1 MHTAPAPRRIL
12 RRDAP
17 DDSVGAAARKPYFR
31 LIMNTPRRA
40 LTLCPLAALPFGSL
54 LLAAAAVTACG
65 GGSSGNEVKP
75 SSTAIDAAAAATGS
89 VTGVASAAS
98 AAEPSAS
105 SASASGLSSTEG
117 AASAEVP
124 TAKIA
129 AASANSKPATTTAAT
144 GSNST
149 LTPTTTQNGAATSN
163 NRATGT
169 ASETIASPLRTTT
182 ASATILSTTA
192 PPSTSQTVATAAQDA
207 ANKAATAPPT
217 TATAL
222 QTALNASLASTQVD
236 ALVKT
241 SGVLLG
247 VRSATESW
255 STARTTIASST
266 GWATWLSQKRT
277 AVDKWFGKARD
288 RLDLVA
294 GYPNDYVDAST
305 GVALQWTVDSAEP
318 PNGTTAKQIAFKGA
332 WVAIM
337 RQVNI
342 EYALDAARIY
352 QVTGDTRMA
361 DVAASQLDFYADNY
375 NKWPLKTAVG
385 NSRMFGQTLEEAT
398 TVLQLIETAHALGS
412 YVTSTRKAKWR
423 DNLFF
428 PIANN
433 LQAYSWGSLN
443 NINLWCAVATAAI
456 GMEHG
461 NATWTDAG
469 LTGPRSVGAVMT
481 QGVTKD
487 GIWYE
492 GSFAYNNY
500 VLLALA
506 RLFDIAAIAGRSDVI
521 AKYAPDAQRMLLAP
535 VLYRFDDGSL
545 PSPND
550 SRSAIVPVDKPTHG
564 ALYRHVPTTFGVQ
577 YAYGIR
583 SWASLSDPPTPPTA
597 EAKLPAVQTIY
608 SPDTGFASLR
618 AGSWQVFIHY
628 GQRTQ
633 AHAQAEA
640 LSYELADGTTNISR
654 DAGTSNSYGS
664 PQHLEYF
671 SQGLGNNV
679 PLVDGQGADG
689 YALGEVKAFDP
700 TTGFLDVLQA
710 SYRADA
716 SARRSFKLD
725 ASGFSET
732 SRITLTKTGAL
743 PRRLGVVF
751 NTTCSIQV
759 TDPRAGTAN
768 TTTAPTGAPGFKYW
782 TGITRQVAQATWA
795 AKLNCGGKAYELTV
809 VGPTGHTVYRA
820 TAPSTPLPNTRNTI
834 YLETIGTD
842 ATFSTSIRAL

>member
-1 MHTAPAPRRIL
+1 
-12 RRDAP
+12 
-17 DDSVGAAARKPYFR
+17 
-31 LIMNTPRRA
+31 MNTPRRA
-40 LTLCPLAALPFGSL
+40 PALRPLSPLPFGSL

-65 GGSSGNEVKP
+65 GGSSGNEAKP
-75 SSTAIDAAAAATGS
+75 QSTAIDAAAAATGS
-89 VTGVASAAS
+89 VTGVANAAS

-105 SASASGLSSTEG
+105 SASAAELSTTDV
-117 AASAEVP
+117 AASTAGP

-129 AASANSKPATTTAAT
+129 AATTGPKAPSTTTAT
-144 GSNST
+144 GSTATATATDST
-149 LTPTTTQNGAATSN
+149 AAGNRTASTTT
-163 NRATGT
+163 GT
-169 ASETIASPLRTTT
+169 TAVSLVTTT
-182 ASATILSTTA
+182 APATSLSTTTA
-192 PPSTSQTVATAAQDA
+192 TATTQAATTAAQDTA
-207 ANKAATAPPT
+207 SKTATTAQATAATLQS
-217 TATAL
+217 AL
-222 QTALNASLASTQVD
+222 TASLASTQVD
-236 ALVKT
+236 TLLKT

-255 STARTTIASST
+255 STARATIASSS
-266 GWATWLSQKRT
+266 GWTTWLGQKRT
-277 AVDKWFGKARD
+277 AVDKWFGKTRD
-288 RLDLVA
+288 RLDLQA
-294 GYPNDYVDAST
+294 GYPNNYVDANT
-305 GVALQWTVDSAEP
+305 GVALQWTVDSPEP
-318 PNGTTAKQIAFKGA
+318 PNGTTAKEIAFKGA

-375 NKWPLKTAVG
+375 NKWSLKTAIG

-398 TVLQLIETAHALGS
+398 TVLQLIETAHALGP

-423 DNLFF
+423 DGLFF

-433 LQAYSWGSLN
+433 LQAYSWGTLN
-443 NINLWCAVATAAI
+443 NMNLWCAVATAAI

-461 NATWTDAG
+461 NAAWTDAG
-469 LTGPRSVGAVMT
+469 LTGPRSVAAVMT
-481 QGVTKD
+481 QGVTQD

-506 RLFDIAAIAGRSDVI
+506 RLFDIASMVGRTDVI
-521 AKYAPDAQRMLLAP
+521 SKYALSAQRMLLAP

-550 SRSAIVPVDKPTHG
+550 SRSAIAPVDKPTHG

-583 SWASLSDPPTPPTA
+583 SWASLADPPAVPTG
-597 EAKLPAVQTIY
+597 EAKLPVVQTIY
-608 SPDTGFASLR
+608 SPDTGFATLR
-618 AGSWQVFIHY
+618 AGTWQVFIHY
-628 GQRTQ
+628 GQKTQ
-633 AHAQAEA
+633 SHAQAEA
-640 LSYELADGTTNISR
+640 LGYELADGTTNISR

-689 YALGEVKAFDP
+689 YTLGEVKTFDP
-700 TTGFLDVLQA
+700 TSGFLDVLQA
-710 SYRADA
+710 SYRTDV
-716 SARRSFKLD
+716 SARRSYKLD
-725 ASGFSET
+725 TTGFSEST
-732 SRITLTKTGAL
+732 RITLTKAGAA

-751 NTTCSIQV
+751 NTSCSVQV
-759 TDPRAGTAN
+759 TDPRAGTAS

-782 TGITRQVAQATWA
+782 TSVTRQTAQATWT
-795 AKLNCGGKAYELTV
+795 AKLNCGGNAYQLTV
-809 VGPTGHTVYRA
+809 VGPAGHTVYRA
-820 TAPSTPLPNTRNTI
+820 TAPSTPLPNTRSTV
-834 YLETIGTD
+834 YLETSSTD